1 MKLEQ
6 LIMFQSVA
14 ELGSLS
20 KASTRLNKTQ
30 PAISQSIKQLETTL
44 RVTLFNRSA
53 YRLTLTDEGKVLYQQ
68 TLRVLDEANSL
79 RNIAS
84 NIASG
89 NETSITLT
97 TEATYNLKGIV
108 PLLATVQKQFPDT
121 QFILKQEYLT
131 GALEALLQQNATF
144 CLSPLT
150 PDLLQ
155 NSQIDRHMLNSG
167 QLVNV
172 ASPQLIARHPGLY
185 ASTELI
191 NEYQIV
197 VQDSGRGSLNK
208 SWGVQDGQR
217 CWYASDFAT
226 KKMLIESGMGWGKLP
241 GHHIE
246 KSIENGK
253 LVKLQLS
260 DIENTITFD
269 YYIIKNKKQYL
280 GPVAQALWE
289 QFKTYT
295 FNTSVQ

>member
-6 LIMFQSVA
+6 LTMFQSVA

-20 KASTRLNKTQ
+20 KASVRLHKTQ

-44 RVTLFNRSA
+44 GVTLFNRSA

-79 RNIAS
+79 RNIAH

-89 NETSITLT
+89 NETSITLA

-108 PLLATVQKQFPDT
+108 PILANVQKQFPNT
-121 QFILKQEYLT
+121 QLILKQEYLT

-150 PDLLQ
+150 PDLQQ
-155 NSQIDRHMLNSG
+155 NNQIDRHMLSSG
-167 QLVNV
+167 RLVNV
-172 ASPQLIARHPGLY
+172 ASPQLIARHPRLHT
-185 ASTELI
+185 STELI

-197 VQDSGRGSLNK
+197 VQDSGKGSLNK

-217 CWYASDFAT
+217 CWYVNDFAT

-241 GHHIE
+241 GHHIQR
-246 KSIENGK
+246 SIENGK
-253 LVKLQLS
+253 LVQLQLS
-260 DIENTITFD
+260 DTDNSITFD

-289 QFKTYT
+289 QFKNYT
-295 FNTSVQ
+295 INTLVQ